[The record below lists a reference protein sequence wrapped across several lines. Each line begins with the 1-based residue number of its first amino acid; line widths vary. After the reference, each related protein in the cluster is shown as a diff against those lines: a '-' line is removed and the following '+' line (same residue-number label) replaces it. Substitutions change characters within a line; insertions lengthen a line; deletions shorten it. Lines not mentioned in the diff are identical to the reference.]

1 MPTYLF
7 RDTNSGDV
15 LEKIM
20 SISAR
25 EEYLKENPHL
35 ETIIQAPMLV
45 SSVSTSNF
53 KSNKVPSGFNEV
65 LSKVAEAH
73 PTSPVADRHGKKSIK
88 DVKTR
93 EIVKKHVAKITKG
106 IK

>member
-7 RDTNSGDV
+7 RDTKSGDV
-15 LEKIM
+15 LERIM

-25 EEYLKENPHL
+25 EDFLKENPHL

-45 SSVSTSNF
+45 SSVSTSNV